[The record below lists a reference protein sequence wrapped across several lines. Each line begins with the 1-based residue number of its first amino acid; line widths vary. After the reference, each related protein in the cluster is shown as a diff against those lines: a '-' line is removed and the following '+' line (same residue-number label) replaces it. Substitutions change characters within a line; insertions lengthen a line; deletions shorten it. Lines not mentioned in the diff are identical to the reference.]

1 MIKHNK
7 TFLRRLFDA
16 LPLALWN
23 YTFYSVVI
31 GLVVFLVVQ
40 PTILNTSFSVS
51 DNNDVPIDIDN
62 ILFSPQENNSS
73 VISVNNNSF
82 GGFLLKL
89 SDNVLVCSW
98 LLIFLLTFQ
107 FFADKNGWRY
117 KI

>member
-7 TFLRRLFDA
+7 TFLRRLFDR

-23 YTFYSVVI
+23 YTFYSIII
-31 GLVVFLVVQ
+31 GLVMFLVVQ
-40 PTILNTSFSVS
+40 PTILNNYFNVS
-51 DNNDVPIDIDN
+51 DQHIVLTDIDN
-62 ILFSPQENNSS
+62 ILFAPQENNSS
-73 VISVNNNSF
+73 VISVNHDSF